1 METGE
6 VSKVTHSR
14 YGLLSVSCTAPA
26 TPKMCN
32 SGRCAW
38 CSHAS
43 SRVLRRRDCLGLR
56 LLIRTRNLPEE
67 LPMLR
72 SEVLHAGCHCL
83 VRPRVELSIQLRW
96 VFESTSVSP
105 CYLVSPLCCKSQT
118 WILCVLAVVHQAS
131 KNPRLDSKVKVGSQL
146 SERLLT
152 ASS

>member
-1 METGE
+1 MVAPLRVKVYEDLPAEDWLSVSSSLGSTWWHCGSQALRTTPSCLLLGWPRSLRMETGE

-32 SGRCAW
+32 SGRCAR

-43 SRVLRRRDCLGLR
+43 SRVWRRRDCLGLR

-72 SEVLHAGCHCL
+72 SEVLQAGCHCL

-96 VFESTSVSP
+96 IFRV
-105 CYLVSPLCCKSQT
+105 
-118 WILCVLAVVHQAS
+118 
-131 KNPRLDSKVKVGSQL
+131 D
-146 SERLLT
+146 
-152 ASS
+152 